1 MSKDNK
7 DFFKVKKIWSVV
19 KDELLVCYLVPYF
32 NKIMSTRRPLL
43 YVDCFAGKGKFD
55 DGENGSPLKAL
66 ECLHQS
72 IEMNAAYQKG
82 APTPEVFMRFIELN
96 HAQELKAN
104 IPANSPCNIR
114 VIEGAFETNIIQLL
128 QKVKARYSSL
138 NVFLYV
144 DPYGIKALNM
154 ELFQSLPSMFDS
166 AELLINLNSFGFLRE
181 ALRVRKIALEDSDQ
195 DLLTDLVEYDSSTLD
210 SIDELNCIAGGDYW
224 QEIVDRYKTHEI
236 NMIEAEQLFAEQYK
250 IRLRKVYKYVLDMP
264 IRLKSGGIT
273 KYRLVHATNHFEGC
287 TLMADNIFKRAD
299 YLVVNI
305 QNKGQISL
313 FETTPD
319 NGYIDEQQIDEKMR
333 RLLEEIADT
342 HPIRLNELQAEFFNR
357 YGVICSTSHLS
368 SGRNGSSLKRLE
380 KNHEI
385 LVERSGG
392 STARYWTESKDK
404 TITIRRA

>member
-19 KDELLVCYLVPYF
+19 KDELLACYLVPYF
-32 NKIMSTRRPLL
+32 SKIMSTRKPLL

-55 DGENGSPLKAL
+55 DGKNGSPLNAL
-66 ECLHQS
+66 DCLRQS
-72 IEMNAAYQKG
+72 IAMNAAYQKG

-96 HAQELKAN
+96 HAQELITN
-104 IPANSPCNIR
+104 IPKDSPCNIK
-114 VIEGAFETNIIQLL
+114 VIEGAFEANIIPLL
-128 QKVKARYSSL
+128 QKVQKSYCNS

-154 ELFQSLPSMFDS
+154 ELFRALPGMFDS

-181 ALRVRKIALEDSDQ
+181 ALRVRKIALEDSDLE
-195 DLLTDLVEYDSSTLD
+195 LLTDLVEYDSSTLN
-210 SIDELNCIAGGDYW
+210 SLDELNCIAGGDYW
-224 QEIVDRYKTHEI
+224 QAIVDQYKTHEI
-236 NMIEAEQLFAEQYK
+236 NMIEAEKLFAEQYK
-250 IRLRKVYKYVLDMP
+250 MQLRKAYKYVLDMP
-264 IRLKSGGIT
+264 IRLKAGGIT
-273 KYRLVHATNHFEGC
+273 KYRLVHATNHVEGC

-299 YLVVNI
+299 YLVVDI

-333 RLLEEIADT
+333 CLIDEVADT
-342 HPIRLNELQAEFFNR
+342 HSIRLNELQAEFFNR

-380 KNHEI
+380 KSNEI
-385 LVERSGG
+385 LVERSAG